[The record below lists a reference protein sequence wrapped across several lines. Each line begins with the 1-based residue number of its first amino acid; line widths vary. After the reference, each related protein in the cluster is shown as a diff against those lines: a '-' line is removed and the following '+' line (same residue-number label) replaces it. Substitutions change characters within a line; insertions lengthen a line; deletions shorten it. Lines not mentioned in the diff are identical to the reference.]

1 MRKVL
6 DPIQFRENIK
16 DVLANILKN
25 PKDAANLEKGIYN
38 RTLEIADEKNIV
50 KKWEN
55 VYFTQIY
62 IDKLRTIYTNLKTT
76 AVLELITKQK
86 IKPHEL
92 AFMTHQEIRPEKWE
106 QLIAD
111 LKIQN
116 QNKYTPK
123 IEASTDNFTCYK
135 CKSKECSYYQL
146 QTRSADE
153 PMTTFCYM
161 H

>member
-62 IDKLRTIYTNLKTT
+62 IDKLRTIYTT
-76 AVLELITKQK
+76 
-86 IKPHEL
+86 
-92 AFMTHQEIRPEKWE
+92 
-106 QLIAD
+106 
-111 LKIQN
+111 
-116 QNKYTPK
+116 
-123 IEASTDNFTCYK
+123 
-135 CKSKECSYYQL
+135 
-146 QTRSADE
+146 
-153 PMTTFCYM
+153 
-161 H
+161 